1 MSNNASRFLYR
12 MKSDGSDNHK
22 VMSKPILH
30 LMSVSPDGEWAAMMV
45 PSGHG
50 EDVSVVAHALSG
62 DKTEALI
69 CDTCIGGF
77 GPARMNAP
85 LASWSPDGKY
95 LYVSLQFFAI
105 ESQKTLVVPLKP
117 ASPPPLLTPRPGV
130 KEPYF
135 ASLPGARLIDEK
147 DVFPGPDSNTYA
159 FFRRSSRM
167 NLYRLK
173 LP

>member
-1 MSNNASRFLYR
+1 MSDA
-12 MKSDGSDNHK
+12 
-22 VMSKPILH
+22 ILH

-45 PSGHG
+45 PAGHG
-50 EDVSVVAHALSG
+50 EDVNVIAYSLRG
-62 DKTEALI
+62 RTPALI

-85 LASWSPDGKY
+85 LASWSPDGKN

-117 ASPPPLLTPRPGV
+117 ASAPPLLTPRPDV
-130 KEPYF
+130 KEQYF
-135 ASLPGARLIDEK
+135 ASLPGARLINEK
-147 DVFPGPDSNTYA
+147 DVFPGPDISTYA
-159 FFRRSSRM
+159 FYRRSSRT
-167 NLYRLK
+167 NLYRLR

>member
-1 MSNNASRFLYR
+1 MTNKESRYLYR
-12 MKSDGSDNHK
+12 MKSDGSDNHQ
-22 VMSKPILH
+22 VMSDPVLH

-50 EDVSVVAHALSG
+50 EDVSVIAYALHGS
-62 DKTEALI
+62 KPALI

-117 ASPPPLLTPRPGV
+117 ASAPPLLTPRPDV

-159 FFRRSSRM
+159 FYRRSSRT